1 MKYQVEVTEPLP
13 PDLEIVAERVASM
26 FGIKS
31 AKIRALL
38 ERAPG
43 VVTKLI
49 SECEATMVIDA
60 FTQTGIWARLLP
72 FEADTPSRL
81 DHHSDT
87 AGNDFADLTEPEP
100 GPEPVL
106 VVPDEPGV
114 DHDSATPP
122 YDYDQESE
130 PPAERRG
137 RSAFLSQ
144 VNEPELA
151 RAEPD
156 VPLFPQ
162 GATDPNGPPPSFASG
177 PQPTT
182 SLPEPVGTA
191 PHNPGRGVAG
201 CASRYCWQAS
211 FQPC

>member
-43 VVTKLI
+43 VVTKPI
-49 SECEATMVIDA
+49 SEREATRVIDA
-60 FTQTGIWARLLP
+60 FTQAGIWARLLP
-72 FEADTPSRL
+72 YEADTPSRL

-114 DHDSATPP
+114 DPDSATPP

-130 PPAERRG
+130 PPAERPPRLRSRAGHSRRHRYQNRSGPHRTIRVVASRAAPQGTAGRPHSSPADRSVCPGGRG
-137 RSAFLSQ
+137 IDRA
-144 VNEPELA
+144 A
-151 RAEPD
+151 R
-156 VPLFPQ
+156 PQ
-162 GATDPNGPPPSFASG
+162 GATG
-177 PQPTT
+177 
-182 SLPEPVGTA
+182 
-191 PHNPGRGVAG
+191 
-201 CASRYCWQAS
+201 
-211 FQPC
+211 